1 MSRAPSL
8 AHRVEFALFRGATAL
23 GLRLGDDAAD
33 RLGAALG
40 RLGYWPLRI
49 RRRLVESQLR
59 LAFPERDE
67 AWIRRTAV
75 ACYAHIGREMLAL
88 LRSPGRTPAAVLA
101 RSRVAG
107 LDAVR
112 EAVARGRGA
121 IIVTGHL
128 GNWEMAGAIV
138 VASGIPLDVVVQRQH
153 NPLFHRDIVA
163 VREQLGM
170 RVIERGNA
178 FGDVLDALR
187 AGRAVALVADQNAG
201 RSGVFVPFFGRLA
214 STHRGPA
221 LLALRSGA
229 PLFVGCALRAPDGL
243 YDATVDEVIVD
254 RGGDPEAA
262 VRRITAA
269 YTARLEALVRRAP
282 EQYFWVHKR
291 WKTRPP
297 EEQGRSREV

>member
-1 MSRAPSL
+1 
-8 AHRVEFALFRGATAL
+8 
-23 GLRLGDDAAD
+23 
-33 RLGAALG
+33 
-40 RLGYWPLRI
+40 
-49 RRRLVESQLR
+49 
-59 LAFPERDE
+59 
-67 AWIRRTAV
+67 
-75 ACYAHIGREMLAL
+75 MLAL
-88 LRSPGRTPAAVLA
+88 LRSPGRTRADVLA

-107 LDAVR
+107 FEAFR
-112 EAVARGRGA
+112 EAFNRGRGA
-121 IIVTGHL
+121 IIITGHL

-163 VREQLGM
+163 VRERLGM
-170 RVIERGNA
+170 RVIERGGA
-178 FGDVLDALR
+178 SGTVLDALR

-201 RSGVFVPFFGRLA
+201 RNGVFVPFFGRLA

-243 YDATVDEVIVD
+243 YDAMIEEVIVD

-262 VRRITAA
+262 VPRITAA